1 MRKANEMQ
9 VQSYTI
15 FETEIFARFYTKNL
29 GHFNQI
35 YWRLPYQVMSD
46 STGSGCF
53 FQEIVEDRRRRK
65 YMTVACQ
72 EIMNS

>member
-1 MRKANEMQ
+1 MKKANEMQ

-29 GHFNQI
+29 GHFNSI
-35 YWRLPYQVMSD
+35 YWRLPYQGMSGR
-46 STGSGCF
+46 TGSGRF

-65 YMTVACQ
+65 YMTVACR

>member
-1 MRKANEMQ
+1 
-9 VQSYTI
+9 
-15 FETEIFARFYTKNL
+15 
-29 GHFNQI
+29 
-35 YWRLPYQVMSD
+35 MSGR
-46 STGSGCF
+46 TGSGRF

>member
-1 MRKANEMQ
+1 MQ

-29 GHFNQI
+29 GHFNSI
-35 YWRLPYQVMSD
+35 YWRLPYQGLSGR
-46 STGSGCF
+46 TGSGRF
-53 FQEIVEDRRRRK
+53 LQEIVEDRRRRK